1 MKSMADATQLLTVGI
16 PTLAVLV
23 GILINNSR
31 LSDIKSYM
39 DNRFED
45 ARRYSDS
52 MFKMII
58 DKLEAE
64 RRYND
69 AMFKTILEKLDDIE
83 ARFAR

>member
-31 LSDIKSYM
+31 MSDMNARLSDLKGYF
-39 DNRFED
+39 DRRFED
-45 ARRYSDS
+45 D
-52 MFKMII
+52 
-58 DKLEAE
+58 

-69 AMFKTILEKLDDIE
+69 VMFKTILEKLDDIE
-83 ARFAR
+83 TRFAR